1 MNEKNA
7 AQFKKLL
14 LARRAELARGLGQ
27 PRAAKP
33 IPADSFPADDF
44 PPSENPLV
52 ANEPKADESL
62 LAPAA
67 PAPAEIPA
75 NAPARALL
83 HAFDAALARIEAGTY
98 GACTACGAEIGTRRL
113 VAFPWA
119 TLCLPCQARQEKR
132 RKVS

>member
-27 PRAAKP
+27 PPAAQP
-33 IPADSFPADDF
+33 IPADSLPADDF
-44 PPSENPLV
+44 PPSENPSVVNELV
-52 ANEPKADESL
+52 ADEAL

-67 PAPAEIPA
+67 PSPAQIPP

-83 HAFDAALARIEAGTY
+83 QAFDAALARIEAGTY
-98 GACTACGAEIGTRRL
+98 GACSSCGGEIGTRRL

-119 TLCLPCQARQEKR
+119 TLCLPCQANQEKQ